1 MSRTHS
7 RMLGRMGNQGPRSRL
22 AIGMASVVAIVGS
35 LVRLAL
41 APSDLERGP
50 ADDAPV
56 PIVQGS
62 SDGNEF
68 QPQQVV
74 PAFPAIVE
82 APHLAG
88 DTATPEVVA
97 ANELVLGIEL
107 GGQARAYPIN
117 MLTGPRREIIND
129 ELAGRRLAATW

>member
-7 RMLGRMGNQGPRSRL
+7 RMLGKIGNQGPRSRL
-22 AIGMASVVAIVGS
+22 AIGLASVVAIVAS

-41 APSDLERGP
+41 APSDSETNP
-50 ADDAPV
+50 AGDGLAPM
-56 PIVQGS
+56 VQGS

-88 DTATPEVVA
+88 DAATPEVVA

-107 GGQARAYPIN
+107 DGQARAYPIN

-129 ELAGRRLAATW
+129 ELAGRQLAATW